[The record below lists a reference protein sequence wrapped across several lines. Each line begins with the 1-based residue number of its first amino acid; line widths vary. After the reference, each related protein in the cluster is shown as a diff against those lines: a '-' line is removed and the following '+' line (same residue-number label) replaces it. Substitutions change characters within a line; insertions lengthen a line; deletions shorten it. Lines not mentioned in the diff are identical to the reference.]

1 MCCVLSHFSCIQLFV
16 TLWTVTLAPLFMG
29 FFRQEYWSRLLS
41 PPPGDLPDPGIE
53 PASFM
58 SSALAGG
65 LLSAS
70 ATWEVWNLSLWTT
83 REVPKSPYMG
93 QKAMQN
99 LYPPKSFPCFSPLGT
114 IQSDHI
120 FAHWVPLP
128 IYLCYLFTY
137 LLFSSHYNTAVSVF
151 VSLIRL

>member
-1 MCCVLSHFSCIQLFV
+1 MCCVLSHFSCIQLFA

-58 SSALAGG
+58 SSALAGR

-70 ATWEVWNLSLWTT
+70 ATWEVWNISLWTT
-83 REVPKSPYMG
+83 REAPKVLIWGRKPCRIFTP
-93 QKAMQN
+93 QN
-99 LYPPKSFPCFSPLGT
+99 HFHPFHL
-114 IQSDHI
+114 
-120 FAHWVPLP
+120 WVPYKVITSLHIEFLCLFIYAIYSP
-128 IYLCYLFTY
+128 IYYSHHTIIQLYLC
-137 LLFSSHYNTAVSVF
+137 
-151 VSLIRL
+151 